1 MNIPLTVGLL
11 GEDGGMGQG
20 RGWVPNLQKKKKP
33 AGQGRGRGPGD
44 YVPMRSSE
52 K

>member
-33 AGQGRGRGPGD
+33 AGRGRGRGDGG
-44 YVPMRSSE
+44 YRQRRSAE